1 MLIESCN
8 INPIDVF
15 HKLCS
20 KPYGFWLDSC
30 GLSRYSF
37 AGTDPFILIKAR
49 NNKVEIIQDS
59 TCRIITGNIFSTLT
73 SLLNEFNPS
82 PPLFSKREKTGGFR
96 FPFQGGAVGYF
107 GYELKDQLEQFPRK
121 RAAKPKIPDCI
132 LGLYDT
138 IFVYDHKINK
148 GYVIASNFPKKDNRM
163 KKLMAK
169 QKMTQFLDIINQP
182 QVGWALSAKKHTD
195 KMAGKAHSATIAL
208 CNPPLPLL
216 AKDGIIKS
224 NFAKKDY
231 INTIKRAQRYIAS
244 GDIYQ
249 ANLSQRLT
257 IEFRGNPLL
266 LYSNLRTISP
276 SQFGAFLNYGDFQ
289 VISNSPERLLKVNN
303 DIAETSPIKGTRPR
317 GKNLKE
323 DRLLIKELKKSRKE
337 LAEHIMIVDLE
348 RNDLGKICEF
358 GSVKAQTLQK
368 IYTYPTLHHMVSTI
382 KGKLRDKMDP
392 VDYIRSLFP
401 GGSVT
406 GAPKIRAMEIIEELE
421 PTPRGIYTGA
431 IGYIDFCGNMD
442 LSMAIRT
449 AILKD
454 KKIYLH
460 VGGGIVADSN
470 PEQEYEETMLKA
482 NAFFKAITQT
492 GYGC

>member
-1 MLIESCN
+1 MLIESCR

-37 AGTDPFILIKAR
+37 AGTDPFVVIKAQ

-82 PPLFSKREKTGGFR
+82 PPLGADLKSVPSKNI
-96 FPFQGGAVGYF
+96 PFQGGAVGYF
-107 GYELKDQLEQFPRK
+107 GYELKSQLEQLPRK
-121 RAAKPKIPDCI
+121 RAAEPNIPDCI
-132 LGLYDT
+132 LGIYDT

-148 GYVIASNFPKKDNRM
+148 GYVIAS
-163 KKLMAK
+163 
-169 QKMTQFLDIINQP
+169 
-182 QVGWALSAKKHTD
+182 GLSEKNSRSRK
-195 KMAGKAHSATIAL
+195 
-208 CNPPLPLL
+208 LL
-216 AKDGIIKS
+216 AKKRANQFFDIMDIGCNLKFPYSPVQHPHLPVERKGKAFVKS
-224 NFAKKDY
+224 NFTKKDY
-231 INTIKRAQRYIAS
+231 LDTIKRVQRYIAS

-257 IEFRGNPLL
+257 IEFRGDPLL
-266 LYSNLRTISP
+266 LYSNLRNTSP
-276 SQFGAFLNYGDFQ
+276 SQFGSFLNYGDFQ

-303 DIAETSPIKGTRPR
+303 GIAETSPIKGTRPR
-317 GKNLKE
+317 GKTPKTDKALM
-323 DRLLIKELKKSRKE
+323 RELRTSTKE

-382 KGKLRDKMDP
+382 KGKLRDKMDS
-392 VDYIRSLFP
+392 VDCIRSLFP

-431 IGYIDFCGNMD
+431 IGYIDFCGNID
-442 LSMAIRT
+442 LSMVIRT

-454 KKIYLH
+454 KKLYLH
-460 VGGGIVADSN
+460 VGGGIVADTN
-470 PEQEYEETMLKA
+470 PDEEYEETMLKA
-482 NAFFKAITQT
+482 KAFFEAMKET
-492 GYGC
+492 GAKK

>member
-1 MLIESCN
+1 MFIEFCS

-37 AGTDPFILIKAR
+37 AGADPFIVVKAR

-59 TCRIITGNIFSTLT
+59 TCRITTGNIFSTLT

-82 PPLFSKREKTGGFR
+82 HPLGTDLKSVPSKNI
-96 FPFQGGAVGYF
+96 PFQGGAVGYF
-107 GYELKDQLEQFPRK
+107 GYELKNQLEQLPRK
-121 RAAKPKIPDCI
+121 HAAEPNIPDCI

-138 IFVYDHKINK
+138 IFAYDHKINK
-148 GYVIASNFPKKDNRM
+148 GYVIAS
-163 KKLMAK
+163 
-169 QKMTQFLDIINQP
+169 
-182 QVGWALSAKKHTD
+182 GLSEKNSRSRK
-195 KMAGKAHSATIAL
+195 
-208 CNPPLPLL
+208 LL
-216 AKDGIIKS
+216 AKKRANQFFDTMDTGCNLKSTYSPTQRPHPSLEREGKAFVRS
-224 NFAKKDY
+224 NFTKKDY
-231 INTIKRAQRYIAS
+231 MNTIKRAQIYIAS

-358 GSVKAQTLQK
+358 GSIKAQTLQK

-392 VDYIRSLFP
+392 VDCIRSLFP

-431 IGYIDFCGNMD
+431 IGYIDFSGNMD
-442 LSMAIRT
+442 LSMTIRT
-449 AILKD
+449 AVLHD
-454 KKIYLH
+454 NHLYLN

-470 PEQEYEETMLKA
+470 PEEEYEETMLKA
-482 NAFFKAITQT
+482 DAFFKAIAKT
-492 GYGC
+492 GYGVR

>member
-1 MLIESCN
+1 MLIEFYTV
-8 INPIDVF
+8 NPIDVF

-30 GLSRYSF
+30 GISRYSF
-37 AGTDPFILIKAR
+37 AGADPFILIKAR

-59 TCRIITGNIFSTLT
+59 ICRIITGNIFSTLT
-73 SLLNEFNPS
+73 SLLNEFNP
-82 PPLFSKREKTGGFR
+82 PPPPGRNRNEAGGVSC
-96 FPFQGGAVGYF
+96 PGQGGAVGYF
-107 GYELKDQLEQFPRK
+107 GYDLKNQLEQLPRK
-121 RAAKPKIPDCI
+121 RAAEPNIPDCI
-132 LGLYDT
+132 LGIYDT

-148 GYVIASNFPKKDNRM
+148 GYVIAS
-163 KKLMAK
+163 
-169 QKMTQFLDIINQP
+169 
-182 QVGWALSAKKHTD
+182 GLSEKNSRSRK
-195 KMAGKAHSATIAL
+195 
-208 CNPPLPLL
+208 LL
-216 AKDGIIKS
+216 AKKRANQFFDTMDTGCNLRSPSSPTQHPHPSLEREGKAFVRS
-224 NFAKKDY
+224 NFTKKDY
-231 INTIKRAQRYIAS
+231 MNTIKRAQRYIAA

-257 IEFRGNPLL
+257 IEFRGNPLS

-317 GKNLKE
+317 GKTPKTDKALM
-323 DRLLIKELKKSRKE
+323 RELRTSTKE

-348 RNDLGKICEF
+348 RNDLGKICEYD
-358 GSVKAQTLQK
+358 SIKVWPLQK
-368 IYTYPTLHHMVSTI
+368 VYTYATLHHMVSTI
-382 KGKLRDKMDP
+382 KGTLRDKMDP
-392 VDYIRSLFP
+392 VDCIRSLFP

-421 PTPRGIYTGA
+421 PMPRGIYTGA

-449 AILKD
+449 AVLKD

-470 PEQEYEETMLKA
+470 PEEEYEETMLKA
-482 NAFFKAITQT
+482 NAFFKAMGI
-492 GYGC
+492 GMERL